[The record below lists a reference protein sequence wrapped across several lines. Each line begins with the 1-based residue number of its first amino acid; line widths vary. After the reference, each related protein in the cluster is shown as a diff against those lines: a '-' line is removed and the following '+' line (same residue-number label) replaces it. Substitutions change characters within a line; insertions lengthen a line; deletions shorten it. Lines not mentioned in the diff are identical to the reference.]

1 MSDTWAGVLAI
12 SVAVMA
18 LVQVSVLIGLA
29 VVARR
34 FAETSKHVMA
44 SADSTRRQ
52 VEALAAD
59 V

>member
-44 SADSTRRQ
+44 IADSTQRQ
-52 VEALAAD
+52 LRSAGG
-59 V
+59 